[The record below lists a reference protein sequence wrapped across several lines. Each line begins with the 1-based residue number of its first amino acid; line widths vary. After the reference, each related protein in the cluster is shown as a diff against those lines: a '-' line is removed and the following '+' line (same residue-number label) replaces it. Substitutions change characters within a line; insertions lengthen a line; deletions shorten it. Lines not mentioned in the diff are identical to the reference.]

1 MEKVSVYI
9 DGFNLYFGLRS
20 KYPKSKWL
28 DVYKLSEN
36 LLKEN
41 QKLID
46 VKYFTAMVSNNPE
59 KEERQRKYISAIKT
73 TETKIIYGHY
83 KSKSINCFRCKHTW
97 IDNEEKMTDVNI
109 SVEMIIDAIENKIDK
124 AILISGDSDLIPPVN
139 TLITKFNKKV
149 IVAFPPNRHNVSVK
163 NNATTSMILGKN
175 TIKKSQFDEKL
186 LLENKYEIQKPIE
199 WY

>member
-9 DGFNLYFGLRS
+9 DGFNLYFGLIS
-20 KYPKSKWL
+20 KYPKYKWL

-41 QKLID
+41 QKLSD

-59 KEERQRKYISAIKT
+59 KEERQRKYISAIRT
-73 TETKIIYGHY
+73 TKTKIIFGHY
-83 KSKSINCFRCKHTW
+83 KSKNINCFRCNHTW

-109 SVEMIIDAIENKIDK
+109 SVEMIVDAIENKIDK
-124 AILISGDSDLIPPVN
+124 AILISGDSDLIPPIK

-163 NNATTSMILGKN
+163 SIATTSMILGKN
-175 TIKKSQFDEKL
+175 TIKKSQFDDKIILDNNYLIEK
-186 LLENKYEIQKPIE
+186 PSE
-199 WY
+199 W